1 MTDITANVVVSMP
14 SQLFTMARSFKA
26 VANGKIY
33 IGKIDTDP
41 VNPENQIQVYVEN
54 EDCSHV
60 PVSQPIIINAAGY
73 PVYNGQI
80 AKFVT
85 VHGHSM
91 AVYDAYGAQQFYF
104 PNVLKYDPDQLRS
117 QIEYGQY
124 IHIPDGYSH
133 YDEFDNI
140 PLNILGVDYSP
151 VNVYDVSYDVLTGI
165 FKVSVQNADNFH
177 VGKYCILSGRRDISC
192 GAMIIS
198 KDGNVLTL
206 DMSHNGIISGPVNGV
221 VAKPINSIIKTT
233 KGIQFRSNIYSIK
246 NVAIE
251 TDGDYGLIIG
261 GGYYPDSQC
270 GSCVVWDANNLIVN
284 GGSVCGVLVSGSGS
298 QFCINEVH
306 ITNANISLECIYAA
320 SVKGF
325 SFSSYN
331 SNEDSIKVEHASSCY
346 IKELSIIKPK
356 TQSCVAARYS
366 SSVEISDCY
375 MVGSEGSAFATS
387 QFSSYLSLRNIVMLG
402 SAKYAINCVD
412 GAVVAINNID
422 ASLAKVDYGVRVEK
436 HSVLRQVG
444 INSNFSG
451 SIADS
456 LINNSH
462 VDFNDIVFSGKK
474 IKSTINVGSINPNSR
489 FSIQRVATGYKIENE
504 LPINMTVLGDLPIGV
519 ITDVLAISDDMIRV
533 IFQNTSSSPVDVGSV
548 DVIIGW

>member
-41 VNPENQIQVYVEN
+41 VNPENQIPVYVEN
-54 EDCSHV
+54 EDGSHV

-85 VHGHSM
+85 VQGHSM
-91 AVYDAYGAQQFYF
+91 AVYDAYGALQFYF

-246 NVAIE
+246 NVAVE

-298 QFCINEVH
+298 QFGVNGVH
-306 ITNANISLECIYAA
+306 ISNANISLECVYSA
-320 SVKGF
+320 SVRGTEF
-325 SFSSYN
+325 TSYN
-331 SNEDSIKVEHASSCY
+331 SGEDSLKVEHAADCY
-346 IKELSIIKPK
+346 IKGGSIFKPR
-356 TQSCVAARYS
+356 TQSCIGSRYS
-366 SSVEISDCY
+366 SSVEFSDGY
-375 MVGSEGSAFATS
+375 LSDGAIAFATC
-387 QFSSYLSLRNIVMLG
+387 QFAFYLSLRNITIKG
-402 SAKYAINCVD
+402 NATYAINCVD
-412 GAVVAINNID
+412 GGVVVTNNIN
-422 ASLAKVDYGVRVEK
+422 ASEATGDFAIRADKFSVVR
-436 HSVLRQVG
+436 QAG
-444 INSNFSG
+444 ANSDFSG
-451 SIADS
+451 YSALT

-462 VDFNDIVFSGKK
+462 IDLNGVTYSGKK
-474 IKSTINVGSINPNSR
+474 VKSTLNVGTISANGR
-489 FSIQRVATGYKIENE
+489 FSMQRTLTGYIISNE
-504 LPINMTVLGDLPIGV
+504 VPLQMTVLNDLPIG
-519 ITDVLAISDDMIRV
+519 IISDAIAVSDNIVRV
-533 IFQNTSSSPVDVGSV
+533 TFQNVTPNPISVGDVNILLS
-548 DVIIGW
+548 W